1 MTSLIN
7 LAITNVKN
15 VDILKKVIQILLD
28 FGANI
33 NEEDSS
39 ELTPI
44 LCACRNNEKIAFF
57 LLENGADVNALGP
70 ERLSPLIFAVSHG
83 LYPLASFL
91 LKKGA
96 NINHITNECDALTV
110 ACYKNRVDFVK
121 FLLENGA
128 NVDNCRDCLIIN
140 TAGSTEVEIMKM
152 IFGKIGID
160 AVDGDGNTALIHCAK
175 KNWID
180 QAKNLLSLRAN
191 VNLCNNDGSTP
202 LHIATRGN
210 KIEFVRLLLDAKASV
225 DTVDVSGSTPL
236 GESISRGYGEIFD
249 MLLESGASIILH
261 NDVDNDEESIIDHL
275 LLACFC
281 GRKNMIETL
290 INKGADLH
298 FSAGIL
304 IGHREPPEIFRY
316 LAEKCE
322 KPFLTECLKKRLKF
336 EKDKGLSK
344 VVSNVLRVIIR
355 RK

>member
-1 MTSLIN
+1 MTSPIN
-7 LAITNVKN
+7 LAITSVKK
-15 VDILKKVIQILLD
+15 VDILEKVLQILLD

-57 LLENGADVNALGP
+57 LLENGASIDALGP
-70 ERLSPLIFAVSHG
+70 ECLSPLIFAVSHG

-110 ACYKNRVDFVK
+110 ACFKNRVDFVK

-160 AVDGDGNTALIHCAK
+160 AADKNGNTALIHCAK

-180 QAKNLLSLRAN
+180 QAKKLLSLGAN
-191 VNLCNNDGSTP
+191 VNLRNNDGSTP
-202 LHIATRGN
+202 LHIATSGN
-210 KIEFVRLLLDAKASV
+210 KIEFVRLLLDAKANI
-225 DTVDVSGSTPL
+225 DTVDVSYSTPL
-236 GESISRGYGEIFD
+236 ADSIARGYREIFD
-249 MLLESGASIILH
+249 MLVESGASTILY
-261 NDVDNDEESIIDHL
+261 NGEEMCDHL
-275 LLACFC
+275 LLACSC
-281 GRKNMIETL
+281 ERKDMIETL
-290 INKGADLH
+290 VDGGADLH

-304 IGHREPPEIFRY
+304 IGYREPPEIFKY

-322 KPFLTECLKKRLKF
+322 KPFLMECLKKRLKL
-336 EKDKGLSK
+336 ERNKGLNK
-344 VVSNVLRVIIR
+344 VVSNALKVIIR
-355 RK
+355 KK